1 MDSDVEPSAVFVG
14 SSQIDSKQLQL
25 PVAKPRSLSEQKDID
40 DFEKEE
46 RRIISEESS
55 QVKKKAFKN
64 YIVQIHVNFLI
75 DLFFCFTFGQQI
87 PHHCTR
93 YKNFSCN
100 LHHLGNK

>member
-1 MDSDVEPSAVFVG
+1 MIFYILFFRSKGKDSEYENVDSDVEPSAVFVG

-55 QVKKKAFKN
+55 QVKKKS
-64 YIVQIHVNFLI
+64 I
-75 DLFFCFTFGQQI
+75 
-87 PHHCTR
+87 
-93 YKNFSCN
+93 
-100 LHHLGNK
+100 

>member
-1 MDSDVEPSAVFVG
+1 MDSDIEPSGVFG
-14 SSQIDSKQLQL
+14 SSQIDSKQ
-25 PVAKPRSLSEQKDID
+25 PVSKTRSLSEQKDID

-75 DLFFCFTFGQQI
+75 DLFFCLF
-87 PHHCTR
+87 
-93 YKNFSCN
+93 Y
-100 LHHLGNK
+100 L

>member
-1 MDSDVEPSAVFVG
+1 MIFYILFFRSKGKDSEYENVDSDVEPSAVFVG

-75 DLFFCFTFGQQI
+75 DLFFLF
-87 PHHCTR
+87 
-93 YKNFSCN
+93 Y
-100 LHHLGNK
+100 L

>member
-55 QVKKKAFKN
+55 QVKKKKHFQRL
-64 YIVQIHVNFLI
+64 YCQSFIE
-75 DLFFCFTFGQQI
+75 LFFCFTFD
-87 PHHCTR
+87 R
-93 YKNFSCN
+93 F
-100 LHHLGNK
+100 HLV